1 MFLRNTFTAENNPQ
15 EIQIYM
21 NNSEIFVPKLSDR
34 ETQLLYLIAN
44 EYSSLEIAK
53 LLFLSKNTVDSH
65 KKNLFLKLNVSNSA
79 GLIRR
84 AYELRLLPMERPD
97 SLPE

>member
-1 MFLRNTFTAENNPQ
+1 
-15 EIQIYM
+15 M
-21 NNSEIFVPKLSDR
+21 NNQDVFVPKLSDR

-44 EYSSLEIAK
+44 EYSSVEIAK

-84 AYELRLLPMERPD
+84 AYELRLLPMEKP
-97 SLPE
+97 STIPE